1 MGSVDGPIR
10 HHDLDLS
17 TVQAAYVN
25 DRTCVST
32 AAASVSAPALPID
45 PDFDYLVNAN
55 HVFRLCIFPPT
66 PLIFFMCGGCWF
78 SGTDVSTHTMIQIT
92 VRQKLC

>member
-17 TVQAAYVN
+17 TVQAAAFN

-32 AAASVSAPALPID
+32 AAASVSAPTLPID
-45 PDFDYLVNAN
+45 PD
-55 HVFRLCIFPPT
+55 
-66 PLIFFMCGGCWF
+66 LIL
-78 SGTDVSTHTMIQIT
+78 TI
-92 VRQKLC
+92 L